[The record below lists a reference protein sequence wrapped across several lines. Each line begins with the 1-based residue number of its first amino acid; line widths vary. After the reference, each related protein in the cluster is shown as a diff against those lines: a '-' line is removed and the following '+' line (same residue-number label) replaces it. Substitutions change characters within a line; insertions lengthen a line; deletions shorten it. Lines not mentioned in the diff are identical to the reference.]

1 MGSVGYVF
9 ERTFESMC
17 FCLHPH
23 THTHASVRR
32 EDLIWGVFARSE
44 HNNNTLVR
52 LRWRVFSSFGW
63 VDGVGWIGW
72 VLALLGIYL
81 PFCLVLSTFL
91 SLHPSLQQTS
101 PLLQNS
107 KPILPSFLP
116 SFLPHKLPH
125 LPTPPLLPT
134 PKKSN
139 NTIQYNT
146 IQ

>member
-1 MGSVGYVF
+1 MRPWKRGRDLGG
-9 ERTFESMC
+9 
-17 FCLHPH
+17 FCKKRAPQQQHFG
-23 THTHASVRR
+23 AI
-32 EDLIWGVFARSE
+32 EMARFL
-44 HNNNTLVR
+44 LV
-52 LRWRVFSSFGW
+52 GW

-116 SFLPHKLPH
+116 HKLPH

-134 PKKSN
+134 PKKSY